1 LQANSENDEIRE
13 LAEKCFLNLAIE
25 LHDFITNTGGQ
36 NMIELKQHIE
46 IRSDDPLDAVL
57 SGTNANA
64 HLVANLA
71 LLDGV
76 EAAIEQYDLTHSQ
89 VYAAVSFYYD
99 YQDTIEQQRSERD
112 LHTQAVG
119 VDSEQYLKELGEQN
133 DKNDSRLSNS
143 KFLFISLKAQYKKE
157 ANQ

>member
-1 LQANSENDEIRE
+1 
-13 LAEKCFLNLAIE
+13 
-25 LHDFITNTGGQ
+25 
-36 NMIELKQHIE
+36 MIELKQHIE
-46 IRSDDPLDAVL
+46 IRSDDPLDAVV

-76 EAAIEQYDLTHSQ
+76 AAAIEQYDLSHAQ

-112 LHTQAVG
+112 RHTHAVG
-119 VDSEQYLKELGEQN
+119 VDSAQYLKELREQN
-133 DKNDSRLSNS
+133 D
-143 KFLFISLKAQYKKE
+143 KKE